1 MGFEIRLQFFC
12 LGRGKLHM
20 EDKKAENISYIYT
33 AYITRPDGSRIYAKQ
48 YGKKAFRIPVPADK
62 PSK

>member
-1 MGFEIRLQFFC
+1 
-12 LGRGKLHM
+12 M

-48 YGKKAFRIPVPADK
+48 YGKKLSGFLFRLISPVNK
-62 PSK
+62 SL